1 MARLGI
7 VLIVCF
13 MMSVSP
19 VSSYAAN
26 PEVSDSSYWSAL
38 VHEENSLRASV
49 LYLPYMVLMIPVRI
63 IDGIVNPK
71 PATLGTMPPP
81 PHRAHP

>member
-7 VLIVCF
+7 VLIVCL
-13 MMSVSP
+13 MVSVSS
-19 VSSYAAN
+19 VSCYAAD
-26 PEVSDSSYWSAL
+26 PEYSDSSYWSAL

-49 LYLPYMVLMIPVRI
+49 LYLPYMVFMLPVRI

-71 PATLGTMPPP
+71 PATLGTIPPP
-81 PHRAHP
+81 AHKTHP